1 MVTKDQ
7 AFRPSETELW
17 PEIVRRNEILRR
29 YGIAPK

>member
-7 AFRPSETELW
+7 AFRSETELW

-29 YGIAPK
+29 YGTAPK